1 MSFCYDYVKALK
13 ACINAGRTDCVKVN
27 KHHDCHRWCEKN
39 SDSPAWKSLCK
50 RDCNSEYASFS
61 DTGDTPEDISYYS
74 ADSFSVL

>member
-39 SDSPAWKSLCK
+39 SDSPA
-50 RDCNSEYASFS
+50 
-61 DTGDTPEDISYYS
+61 
-74 ADSFSVL
+74 